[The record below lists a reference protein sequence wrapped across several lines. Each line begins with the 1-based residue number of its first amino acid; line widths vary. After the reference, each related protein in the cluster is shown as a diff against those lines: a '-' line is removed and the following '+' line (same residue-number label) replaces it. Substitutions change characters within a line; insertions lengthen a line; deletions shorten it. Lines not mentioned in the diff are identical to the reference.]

1 LWPSTQPNFMS
12 AVSVV
17 SFRNMMPVFCRSR
30 PAEYTFGFSLPLIV
44 CGVAHIVTPAW
55 IAFLIFGSQLFW
67 DAFPGTCPSPVV
79 SSMIPLYPCCW
90 W

>member
-1 LWPSTQPNFMS
+1 
-12 AVSVV
+12 
-17 SFRNMMPVFCRSR
+17 
-30 PAEYTFGFSLPLIV
+30 LPLIV

-79 SSMIPLYPCCW
+79 SNIIPLYPCCW
-90 W
+90 